1 MKEGKGS
8 HHNLQGRSGKRTKFQ
23 IQMRLAGTVITVE
36 EMTNELEESFEEVL
50 LPERQRDGNMKREV
64 K

>member
-1 MKEGKGS
+1 M
-8 HHNLQGRSGKRTKFQ
+8 
-23 IQMRLAGTVITVE
+23 ITVE